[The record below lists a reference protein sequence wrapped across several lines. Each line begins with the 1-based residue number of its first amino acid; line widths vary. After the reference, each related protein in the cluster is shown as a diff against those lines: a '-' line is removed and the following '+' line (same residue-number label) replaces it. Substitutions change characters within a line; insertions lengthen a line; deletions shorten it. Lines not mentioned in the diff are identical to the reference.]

1 MADLSQTA
9 RVILGMLE
17 LGDKTGYEIKSL
29 VDDSTRF
36 FWPASYGR
44 IYPELRRLE
53 KAGLVRS
60 REDPRGARPRRV
72 FALTAA
78 GRKALRDWL
87 ESSDELAF
95 EMRDEGLLK
104 FFFSDALPRD
114 SALANLRAMRA
125 RHERVVAH
133 LSELE
138 PFAREDYGGFPHLTL
153 QGGIELHGLFA
164 DWCRRMEHRVAGR
177 RPSSRAGRPGRSG

>member
-17 LGDKTGYEIKSL
+17 LGQKTGYEIKAL

-60 REDPRGARPRRV
+60 RDDPRGARPRRV

-104 FFFSDALPRD
+104 FFFSDALPREA
-114 SALANLRAMRA
+114 ALANLRAMRL
-125 RHERVVAH
+125 RHERVVSR

-138 PFAREDYGGFPHLTL
+138 PFAREEYGGFPYLTL
-153 QGGIELHGLFA
+153 QGGIELHGLFV
-164 DWCRRMEHRVAGR
+164 DWCRRMEDRVAGR
-177 RPSSRAGRPGRSG
+177 RPSSGASGRRRSG

>member
-1 MADLSQTA
+1 MAELSQTA

-17 LGDKTGYEIKSL
+17 LGEKTGYEIKAL
-29 VDDSTRF
+29 VDDSIRF

-53 KAGLVRS
+53 QQGLVRS

-72 FALTAA
+72 FGLTAA
-78 GRKALRDWL
+78 GRRALLEWL
-87 ESSDELAF
+87 SGSDELAF

-104 FFFSDALPRD
+104 FFFSDAVPREA
-114 SALANLRAMRA
+114 ALANLRAMRA
-125 RHERVVAH
+125 RHERVLIH

-138 PFAREDYGGFPHLTL
+138 PFAREEYGGFPYLTL
-153 QGGIELHGLFA
+153 RGGIELHGLLA
-164 DWCRRMEHRVAGR
+164 DWCRRMEDRVARR
-177 RPSSRAGRPGRSG
+177 RPSPGARRRRASG